1 LSLLLDAL
9 RRAEQEKHARHPG
22 GPPPAEAHGHRSA
35 SPSALELAPI
45 STHAAAAGHRAD
57 PAAHGA
63 QNVFQAKA
71 ANSPG
76 ATPRNR
82 TVLWVAIG
90 AIGLVAIAAGAYVWY
105 SVKSLTPQYAATPRP
120 RAVPP
125 PPPASGTIAPS
136 VTASSGFVPIAPG
149 SVATLTPTT
158 PEPPPAPAPA
168 PAQAAPAPPP
178 PPPATTAERILR
190 EAPPVAPPPGVQLDR
205 TPAPARSV
213 PAGVAAGYEA
223 LRLGDLAAA
232 RRGYDAA
239 IAADPANVD
248 ARLGIATIA
257 AREGNRALAFEHY
270 RRALDLD
277 PRNPTA
283 LAGIALLADASR
295 PEALEMQLRTEIARA
310 PESAELVFALGNV
323 YATQS
328 RWTEAQAAYYEAH
341 RLDPG
346 SADIAHNL
354 AVSLD
359 RLGQGRLAAGFYRR
373 ALESASGRAA
383 QFDAAAVARRL
394 EELR

>member
-1 LSLLLDAL
+1 
-9 RRAEQEKHARHPG
+9 
-22 GPPPAEAHGHRSA
+22 
-35 SPSALELAPI
+35 
-45 STHAAAAGHRAD
+45 
-57 PAAHGA
+57 
-63 QNVFQAKA
+63 
-71 ANSPG
+71 
-76 ATPRNR
+76 
-82 TVLWVAIG
+82 
-90 AIGLVAIAAGAYVWY
+90 
-105 SVKSLTPQYAATPRP
+105 
-120 RAVPP
+120 
-125 PPPASGTIAPS
+125 
-136 VTASSGFVPIAPG
+136 
-149 SVATLTPTT
+149 
-158 PEPPPAPAPA
+158 
-168 PAQAAPAPPP
+168 
-178 PPPATTAERILR
+178 
-190 EAPPVAPPPGVQLDR
+190 VQLDR

>member
-158 PEPPPAPAPA
+158 PEPPS
-168 PAQAAPAPPP
+168 
-178 PPPATTAERILR
+178 ATTAERILR